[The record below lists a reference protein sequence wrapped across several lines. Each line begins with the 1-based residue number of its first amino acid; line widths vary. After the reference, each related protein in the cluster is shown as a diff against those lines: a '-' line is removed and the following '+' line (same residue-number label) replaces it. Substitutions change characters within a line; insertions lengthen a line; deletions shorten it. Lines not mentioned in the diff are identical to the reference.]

1 MAFDFLMWKW
11 HLKKRKRGGKRG
23 EIQKKEKGREMEGM
37 NEAERLLSMSQPSDC
52 FSEIISHL
60 EICFVVT
67 YCFWT

>member
-1 MAFDFLMWKW
+1 MWKW

-23 EIQKKEKGREMEGM
+23 EIRKKEKGGMEGM

-52 FSEIISHL
+52 FSEIISYL

-67 YCFWT
+67 YCSWI